1 MFIFFCALFHVING
15 LRIVILDLL
24 PEIDRIPARSHLG
37 GMVCFSAHLQHR
49 CYCHHP
55 QRVGR
60 LNDENYNQELLLYAG
75 FNFDYLMWLFTRLS
89 ALAMYL
95 LAIVGIIAALL
106 MSARQNMTV
115 ADLMR
120 WAFMPN
126 PNHVINTNIPDIEAW
141 KGIFWQ
147 VMGILML
154 FFAGAMDSTAC

>member
-1 MFIFFCALFHVING
+1 MKTK
-15 LRIVILDLL
+15 LRT
-24 PEIDRIPARSHLG
+24 A
-37 GMVCFSAHLQHR
+37 
-49 CYCHHP
+49 P
-55 QRVGR
+55 QR
-60 LNDENYNQELLLYAG
+60 G
-75 FNFDYLMWLFTRLS
+75 FHFDYLMWLFTRLS

-120 WAFMPN
+120 WSFMPN
-126 PNHVINTNIPDIEAW
+126 PNHVANTNIPDIEAW

-154 FFAGAMDSTAC
+154 FFAGSHGLHGLLNVLEDYISRTWVRNLLRSLVLLVWVLMSAIGIYVILTS

>member
-1 MFIFFCALFHVING
+1 MKTKPRTA
-15 LRIVILDLL
+15 
-24 PEIDRIPARSHLG
+24 
-37 GMVCFSAHLQHR
+37 
-49 CYCHHP
+49 P
-55 QRVGR
+55 QR
-60 LNDENYNQELLLYAG
+60 G
-75 FNFDYLMWLFTRLS
+75 FHFDYLMWLFTRLS

-120 WAFMPN
+120 WVFMPN
-126 PNHVINTNIPDIEAW
+126 PNHIANTNIPDVEAW

-154 FFAGAMDSTAC
+154 FFAGAHGLHGLLNVLEDYISRTWVRNLLRGLVFLVWVLMSVIGIYVILTS

>member
-1 MFIFFCALFHVING
+1 MKI
-15 LRIVILDLL
+15 
-24 PEIDRIPARSHLG
+24 IPMHSIREEHPRTAP
-37 GMVCFSAHLQHR
+37 QH
-49 CYCHHP
+49 
-55 QRVGR
+55 
-60 LNDENYNQELLLYAG
+60 G

-95 LAIVGIIAALL
+95 LAIVGIVAALL

-126 PNHVINTNIPDIEAW
+126 PNHVANTNIPDIEVW

-147 VMGILML
+147 GMGVLML
-154 FFAGAMDSTAC
+154 LFAGAHGMHGLLNVLEDYISRTWVRNLLRILVMLVWVLMSAIGIYVILTS

>member
-1 MFIFFCALFHVING
+1 MKIK
-15 LRIVILDLL
+15 
-24 PEIDRIPARSHLG
+24 PRS
-37 GMVCFSAHLQHR
+37 V
-49 CYCHHP
+49 P
-55 QRVGR
+55 QR
-60 LNDENYNQELLLYAG
+60 G

-95 LAIVGIIAALL
+95 IAIVGVTAALL

-126 PNHVINTNIPDIEAW
+126 PNHVINTNIPDVEAW

-154 FFAGAMDSTAC
+154 FFAGAHGLHGLLNVLEDYISRTWVRNLLRGLVLLIWVLMSAVGIYVILTS

>member
-1 MFIFFCALFHVING
+1 MKTKPRTA
-15 LRIVILDLL
+15 
-24 PEIDRIPARSHLG
+24 
-37 GMVCFSAHLQHR
+37 
-49 CYCHHP
+49 P
-55 QRVGR
+55 QR
-60 LNDENYNQELLLYAG
+60 G
-75 FNFDYLMWLFTRLS
+75 FNFDYIMWLITRLT

-115 ADLMR
+115 ADLTR

-126 PNHVINTNIPDIEAW
+126 PNHVANTNIPDVEAW

-154 FFAGAMDSTAC
+154 FFAGVHGIHGLLNVLEDYISRTGVRNVVRILGLLVWAIMSAIGVYVILTS

>member
-1 MFIFFCALFHVING
+1 MKIK
-15 LRIVILDLL
+15 
-24 PEIDRIPARSHLG
+24 PRS
-37 GMVCFSAHLQHR
+37 V
-49 CYCHHP
+49 P
-55 QRVGR
+55 QR
-60 LNDENYNQELLLYAG
+60 G

-95 LAIVGIIAALL
+95 IAIVGVTAALL

-126 PNHVINTNIPDIEAW
+126 PNHVINTNIPDVEAW

-154 FFAGAMDSTAC
+154 FFAGAHGLHGLLNVLEDYISRTWVRNLLRSLVLLIWVLMSGVGIYVILTS

>member
-1 MFIFFCALFHVING
+1 MKTKPRTA
-15 LRIVILDLL
+15 
-24 PEIDRIPARSHLG
+24 
-37 GMVCFSAHLQHR
+37 
-49 CYCHHP
+49 P
-55 QRVGR
+55 QR
-60 LNDENYNQELLLYAG
+60 G
-75 FNFDYLMWLFTRLS
+75 FHFDYLMWLFTRLS

-120 WAFMPN
+120 WVFMPN
-126 PNHVINTNIPDIEAW
+126 PNHVANTNIPDIEAW

-154 FFAGAMDSTAC
+154 FFAGAHGFHGLLNVLEDYITRTWVRNLLRSLVLLVWLLMSAIGIYVILTS

>member
-1 MFIFFCALFHVING
+1 MNTKPRTA
-15 LRIVILDLL
+15 
-24 PEIDRIPARSHLG
+24 
-37 GMVCFSAHLQHR
+37 
-49 CYCHHP
+49 P
-55 QRVGR
+55 QR
-60 LNDENYNQELLLYAG
+60 G
-75 FNFDYLMWLFTRLS
+75 FHFDYLMWLFTRLS

-126 PNHVINTNIPDIEAW
+126 PNHVANTNIPDVETW

-154 FFAGAMDSTAC
+154 FLAGAHGLHGLLNVLEDYISSTRVRNLLRGLVLLVWVLMSAIGIYVILTS